1 MLSLQHSGDILNISG
16 SGCSN
21 VHAKKDVRHPRLL
34 QRAALSQSGWEGG
47 DWEANQKHFCGCE
60 RRPGLCPE
68 AQENPN
74 KAKRKDLLLGRGK
87 PRY

>member
-1 MLSLQHSGDILNISG
+1 M
-16 SGCSN
+16 
-21 VHAKKDVRHPRLL
+21 L

-68 AQENPN
+68 AQENIMRFIKSKCKVLHLDCSNPHYQN
-74 KAKRKDLLLGRGK
+74 KLGDVRIEHS
-87 PRY
+87 PD